1 MKSNDVKDPNINNAT
16 SDNAAFQNAAR
27 WAATPAISGAGG
39 REASIPYVPMINQR
53 SSSPAP
59 STVRCSRSM
68 KVSGSSAPP
77 PRPLG
82 QVVFSQRH
90 LRPGGAAPHRG
101 LPRSHRHLRP
111 HQHRRLPRDDTADNR
126 FTLFTNTNSRAT
138 SRGGS
143 WASAPT
149 GPPSALTSP
158 GSPAAAASCRPIPK
172 ATSSS
177 SSCPTS

>member
-27 WAATPAISGAGG
+27 WAATPSISGAGG

-77 PRPLG
+77 QDR
-82 QVVFSQRH
+82 
-90 LRPGGAAPHRG
+90 
-101 LPRSHRHLRP
+101 
-111 HQHRRLPRDDTADNR
+111 
-126 FTLFTNTNSRAT
+126 
-138 SRGGS
+138 
-143 WASAPT
+143 WA
-149 GPPSALTSP
+149 
-158 GSPAAAASCRPIPK
+158 R
-172 ATSSS
+172 
-177 SSCPTS
+177 